1 MKCLVHKDFRLIVVA
16 NKESVYDPKKYPIPL
31 VSRLE
36 KHILTVDL
44 VLDKKMKQTV
54 RHLETWC
61 DRLTEMSNRYAGIRA
76 SPNSKLRPS
85 DIFIGY
91 SEDLVPTLVNKLWKD
106 DEETVE
112 EKDEASRRRLVVQ
125 KTQDYLIQCAS
136 ADGNFHPFLL
146 LNRHYIKY

>member
-1 MKCLVHKDFRLIVVA
+1 MEGTQRVKCLVHKDFRLIVVA

-44 VLDKKMKQTV
+44 VMDKNMKQTV
-54 RHLETWC
+54 RYLETWC
-61 DRLTEMSNRYAGIRA
+61 DKLTEMSNRYAGIRSA
-76 SPNSKLRPS
+76 PNSKLKPS

-91 SEDLVPTLVNKLWKD
+91 SEDLVPSLVNKLWKD
-106 DEETVE
+106 DQEALEETD
-112 EKDEASRRRLVVQ
+112 KTSRRKLVIQ

-136 ADGNFHPFLL
+136 ADGTFTFL
-146 LNRHYIKY
+146 LNR